1 MRITELLKRESIV
14 LGAHPEDKQAAISQ
28 LAELMNASGNLIEN
42 AIKYTPEHGHI
53 TVSCKSTSTK
63 LIACVRDDGIGIA
76 SRDLPFIF
84 DRFYRVDKDR
94 SRQTGGTGLG
104 LSLVKFLAEL
114 FDGQITVTSEKGK
127 GTTFRV
133 EFPCQLK

>member
-1 MRITELLKRESIV
+1 
-14 LGAHPEDKQAAISQ
+14 
-28 LAELMNASGNLIEN
+28 
-42 AIKYTPEHGHI
+42 
-53 TVSCKSTSTK
+53 
-63 LIACVRDDGIGIA
+63 VRDDGIGIA